1 MAESLKNTP
10 ALKFSDKIVVIT
22 GSGTGIGQAIAKKFA
37 ERGASI
43 IIMGRR
49 KEPLDKTSEILVDIM
64 KKVGSSGTVRS
75 FSGVDVSDENGINEM
90 FSNIKQ
96 EFGKV
101 DIIVNN
107 AGVSGPVKTFT
118 NASFQDFK
126 DCVAIHL
133 TGTFW
138 TSVQGLKVMDKGSK
152 IITIATFFT
161 EENKYEQR
169 PYRFRTPY
177 TAAQGA
183 KNRLAEALA
192 WELVEQG
199 IKSVAT
205 NPGPVHSDR
214 IYKTVYPKAAAEF
227 LRIGGYPGLDSTEIE
242 LSAINGLELLGESPE
257 VFSKGIM
264 EIAQQ
269 ISKSRSS
276 PSSSSSSS
284 PHSSSQPSSP
294 SKTTNTTTTTPP
306 SNTSITD
313 SDNATTTTTTTTP
326 TAAAAT
332 TPTAAAA
339 TTPPHLT
346 PTQGGDLNKT
356 IEGMLIKIQ
365 EIAEKIQQNTSKM
378 IVDNEFLS
386 QEEVADMVLTLSDDT
401 ISKLI
406 NGRIIPNDRV
416 FYPVKPIVGT
426 SIDESSLQNLKEK
439 VVIITTTSSQEKDVQ
454 RVISLANKLNDTGV
468 KQVIILSKNYD
479 DTKFYKDFHSHS
491 LDLADE
497 EKVKRIFNTAK
508 TKFGSIDS
516 VIHVT
521 GEYDYNR
528 SLSSLSREE
537 WDLLVEN
544 FIHIPALITREAVKF
559 MSPAD
564 AIQKPSQFKDSHGV
578 IVILGPDS
586 PSGKKISGLSR
597 ARSEVFRGALRPYT
611 ATVNQ
616 ELSDVLG
623 SKIKLNLILAGNLEG
638 IESNIENVT
647 TSVLNLI
654 AGSSLNKNESIFY
667 IDEGTKKKNN

>member
-1 MAESLKNTP
+1 MAESLKSTS
-10 ALKFSDKIVVIT
+10 LKFSDKIVVIT

-37 ERGASI
+37 ENGASI

-49 KEPLDKTSEILVDIM
+49 KEPLDKTTEILNDIM
-64 KKVGSSGTVRS
+64 KKAGSSGTVRS
-75 FSGVDVSDENGINEM
+75 FSGVDVADENGINEM

-138 TSVQGLKVMDKGSK
+138 TSVQGLKVMDKESK

-192 WELVEQG
+192 WELVERG

-227 LRIGGYPGLDSTEIE
+227 LRIGGYPGLDSSEVE
-242 LSAINGLELLGESPE
+242 VSATKGLDLLGESQE
-257 VFSKGIM
+257 VFSKGIK
-264 EIAQQ
+264 EIAQHVT
-269 ISKSRSS
+269 SSRLSV
-276 PSSSSSSS
+276 SSSTSSSTTTS
-284 PHSSSQPSSP
+284 NSTSKHDDSNPDSSSL
-294 SKTTNTTTTTPP
+294 TTNQ
-306 SNTSITD
+306 D
-313 SDNATTTTTTTTP
+313 
-326 TAAAAT
+326 
-332 TPTAAAA
+332 
-339 TTPPHLT
+339 
-346 PTQGGDLNKT
+346 DLNKT
-356 IEGMLIKIQ
+356 IEGMLMKIQ
-365 EIAEKIQQNTSKM
+365 EIAEKIQKNTSKM

-386 QEEVADMVLTLSDDT
+386 QEEVAEMVLTLSDDT

-406 NGRIIPNDRV
+406 NGRVIPNDRV

-426 SIDESSLQNLKEK
+426 SIDDNNIQNLKEK
-439 VVIITTTSSQEKDVQ
+439 VVVITTTSSKEKDVQ
-454 RVISLANKLNDTGV
+454 RITSLANRLNDSGV
-468 KQVIILSKNYD
+468 KQVIILSKNNGD

-491 LDLADE
+491 LDLSDE
-497 EKVKRIFNTAK
+497 EQVKRIFNTAK

-528 SLSSLSREE
+528 SLLSLSREE
-537 WDLLVEN
+537 WDILVEN
-544 FIHIPALITREAVKF
+544 FIHIPGLITREAVKF
-559 MSPAD
+559 MSPPD
-564 AIQKPSQFKDSHGV
+564 AIQKPSQFKDSKGI

-586 PSGKKISGLSR
+586 PSGKKISGLTR

-623 SKIKLNLILAGNLEG
+623 SKITLNLILPGNIEG

-667 IDEGTKKKNN
+667 IDEGKK

>member
-1 MAESLKNTP
+1 MAESLKSSS
-10 ALKFSDKIVVIT
+10 LKFSDKTVVIT

-37 ERGASI
+37 ENGASI

-49 KEPLDKTSEILVDIM
+49 KEPLDKTTEILNDIM
-64 KKVGSSGTVRS
+64 KKAGSSGTVRS

-90 FSNIKQ
+90 FSNIQQ

-138 TSVQGLKVMDKGSK
+138 TSVQGLKVMDKDSK

-192 WELVEQG
+192 WELVERG

-227 LRIGGYPGLDSTEIE
+227 LRVGGYPGLDSSEIE
-242 LSAINGLELLGESPE
+242 VSATKGLDLLGEPPE
-257 VFSKGIM
+257 VFSKGIK

-269 ISKSRSS
+269 VSSSRSS
-276 PSSSSSSS
+276 VSSSSSSS
-284 PHSSSQPSSP
+284 SSS
-294 SKTTNTTTTTPP
+294 TTTSSTSKHDD
-306 SNTSITD
+306 SNTVS
-313 SDNATTTTTTTTP
+313 SS
-326 TAAAAT
+326 
-332 TPTAAAA
+332 
-339 TTPPHLT
+339 LT
-346 PTQGGDLNKT
+346 SNQDDLTKT

-365 EIAEKIQQNTSKM
+365 EIAEKIQKNTSKM

-386 QEEVADMVLTLSDDT
+386 QEEVADMVLTLSDST

-426 SIDESSLQNLKEK
+426 SIDDSNIQNLKEK
-439 VVIITTTSSQEKDVQ
+439 VVVITTTSSKEKDIQ
-454 RVISLANKLNDTGV
+454 RITSLANRLNDSGV
-468 KQVIILSKNYD
+468 KQVIILSKNNDD

-491 LDLADE
+491 LDLSDE

-528 SLSSLSREE
+528 SLLSLSREE
-537 WDLLVEN
+537 WNILVEN

-559 MSPAD
+559 MSPPD
-564 AIQKPSQFKDSHGV
+564 AIQKPSQFKDSKGI

-586 PSGKKISGLSR
+586 PSGKKISGLTR

-623 SKIKLNLILAGNLEG
+623 SKITLNLILPGNIEG

-667 IDEGTKKKNN
+667 IDEGKKET

>member
-1 MAESLKNTP
+1 MAESLKTP

-49 KEPLDKTSEILVDIM
+49 KEPLDKTTEILVDIM
-64 KKVGSSGTVRS
+64 KKVGSSGIVRS

-118 NASFQDFK
+118 NASFKDFK

-138 TSVQGLKVMDKGSK
+138 TSIQGLKVMDKGSK

-227 LRIGGYPGLDSTEIE
+227 LRIGGYPGLDSTEVE
-242 LSAINGLELLGESPE
+242 LSATNGLDLLGESPE

-269 ISKSRSS
+269 ISNSRLSSISSS

-284 PHSSSQPSSP
+284 SPPPSTTTNSTTTITGTDDGAAASSSS
-294 SKTTNTTTTTPP
+294 
-306 SNTSITD
+306 
-313 SDNATTTTTTTTP
+313 AA
-326 TAAAAT
+326 AAAAT
-332 TPTAAAA
+332 T
-339 TTPPHLT
+339 TPPVT
-346 PTQGGDLNKT
+346 PNQGDLNKT

-365 EIAEKIQQNTSKM
+365 EIAEKIQKNTSKM

-426 SIDESSLQNLKEK
+426 SIDDNSIQNLKEK
-439 VVIITTTSSQEKDVQ
+439 VVIITTTSSKEKDVQ
-454 RVISLANKLNDTGV
+454 RIISIANKLNDIGV

-516 VIHVT
+516 VIHIT
-521 GEYDYNR
+521 GDYDYNR
-528 SLSSLSREE
+528 SLLSLSRED

-564 AIQKPSQFKDSHGV
+564 AIQKPSQFKDSKGI

-623 SKIKLNLILAGNLEG
+623 SKIKLNLILAGNVEG
-638 IESNIENVT
+638 MESNIENVT

-654 AGSSLNKNESIFY
+654 SGSSLNKNESIFY
-667 IDEGTKKKNN
+667 IDEGTKKNNN

>member
-1 MAESLKNTP
+1 MAESLKTSS
-10 ALKFSDKIVVIT
+10 LKFSDKTVVIT

-37 ERGASI
+37 ENGASI

-49 KEPLDKTSEILVDIM
+49 KEPLDKTTEILNDIM
-64 KKVGSSGTVRS
+64 KKAGSSGIVKS

-90 FSNIKQ
+90 FSNIQQ

-138 TSVQGLKVMDKGSK
+138 TSVQGLKVMDKESK

-192 WELVEQG
+192 WELVERG

-227 LRIGGYPGLDSTEIE
+227 LRVGGFPGLDSSEIE
-242 LSAINGLELLGESPE
+242 VSATKGLDLLGEPPE
-257 VFSKGIM
+257 VYSKGIK

-269 ISKSRSS
+269 VSSSRSS
-276 PSSSSSSS
+276 VSSSSSSS
-284 PHSSSQPSSP
+284 S
-294 SKTTNTTTTTPP
+294 TTTTNSSTSKDDD
-306 SNTSITD
+306 SNTVSSSFTSNQD
-313 SDNATTTTTTTTP
+313 D
-326 TAAAAT
+326 
-332 TPTAAAA
+332 
-339 TTPPHLT
+339 LT
-346 PTQGGDLNKT
+346 NT
-356 IEGMLIKIQ
+356 IEGMLTKIQ
-365 EIAEKIQQNTSKM
+365 EIAEKIQKNTSKM

-386 QEEVADMVLTLSDDT
+386 QEEVADMVLTLSDNT

-426 SIDESSLQNLKEK
+426 SIDDSNIQNLKEK
-439 VVIITTTSSQEKDVQ
+439 VVVITTTSSKEKDVQ
-454 RVISLANKLNDTGV
+454 RITSLANRLNDSGV
-468 KQVIILSKNYD
+468 KQVIILSKNKDD

-491 LDLADE
+491 LDLSDE

-528 SLSSLSREE
+528 SLLSLSREE
-537 WDLLVEN
+537 WNILVEN

-559 MSPAD
+559 MSPPD
-564 AIQKPSQFKDSHGV
+564 AIQKPSQFKDSKGI

-586 PSGKKISGLSR
+586 PSGKKISGLTR

-623 SKIKLNLILAGNLEG
+623 SKITLKLILPGNVEG

-654 AGSSLNKNESIFY
+654 AGSSMNKNESIFY
-667 IDEGTKKKNN
+667 IDEGKKEK

>member
-1 MAESLKNTP
+1 MAESLKTP
-10 ALKFSDKIVVIT
+10 SLKFSDKTVVIT

-37 ERGASI
+37 ENGASI

-49 KEPLDKTSEILVDIM
+49 KEPLDKTTEILNDIM
-64 KKVGSSGTVRS
+64 KKAGSSGTVKS

-90 FSNIKQ
+90 FSNIQQ

-138 TSVQGLKVMDKGSK
+138 TSVQGLKVMDKESK

-192 WELVEQG
+192 WELVERG

-227 LRIGGYPGLDSTEIE
+227 LRVGGYPGLDSSEIE
-242 LSAINGLELLGESPE
+242 VSATKGLELLGEPPE
-257 VFSKGIM
+257 VYSNGIK

-269 ISKSRSS
+269 VFSSRSS
-276 PSSSSSSS
+276 ISSSSS
-284 PHSSSQPSSP
+284 
-294 SKTTNTTTTTPP
+294 TTTTSSTSKDDD
-306 SNTSITD
+306 SNTVSSSHTSNQD
-313 SDNATTTTTTTTP
+313 D
-326 TAAAAT
+326 
-332 TPTAAAA
+332 
-339 TTPPHLT
+339 LT
-346 PTQGGDLNKT
+346 NT
-356 IEGMLIKIQ
+356 IEGMLTKIQ
-365 EIAEKIQQNTSKM
+365 EIAEKIQKNTSKM

-386 QEEVADMVLTLSDDT
+386 QEEVADMVMTLSDNT

-426 SIDESSLQNLKEK
+426 SIDDSNIQNLKEK
-439 VVIITTTSSQEKDVQ
+439 VVVITTTSSKEKDVQ
-454 RVISLANKLNDTGV
+454 RITSLANRLNDSGV
-468 KQVIILSKNYD
+468 KQVIILSKNNDD

-491 LDLADE
+491 LDLSDE

-528 SLSSLSREE
+528 SLLSLSREE
-537 WDLLVEN
+537 WNILVES

-559 MSPAD
+559 MSPPD
-564 AIQKPSQFKDSHGV
+564 AIQKPSQFKDSKGI

-586 PSGKKISGLSR
+586 PSGKKISGLTR

-623 SKIKLNLILAGNLEG
+623 SKITLKLILPGNIEG

-654 AGSSLNKNESIFY
+654 AGSSMNKNESIFY
-667 IDEGTKKKNN
+667 IDEGKKEK

>member
-1 MAESLKNTP
+1 MAESLKSP
-10 ALKFSDKIVVIT
+10 SLKFSDKIVVIT

-37 ERGASI
+37 ETGASI

-49 KEPLDKTSEILVDIM
+49 KEPLDKTTEIVIDIM

-192 WELVEQG
+192 WELVERG

-227 LRIGGYPGLDSTEIE
+227 LRIGGYPGLDSTEVE
-242 LSAINGLELLGESPE
+242 VSSTKGLDLLGESHE

-264 EIAQQ
+264 EIAEQ
-269 ISKSRSS
+269 ISNSRLSISSS
-276 PSSSSSSS
+276 PPPSSSSTTTTSTTITGSNDATFSSSSS
-284 PHSSSQPSSP
+284 PP
-294 SKTTNTTTTTPP
+294 TTT
-306 SNTSITD
+306 
-313 SDNATTTTTTTTP
+313 
-326 TAAAAT
+326 AA
-332 TPTAAAA
+332 
-339 TTPPHLT
+339 LT
-346 PTQGGDLNKT
+346 PNQDDLNKT

-365 EIAEKIQQNTSKM
+365 EIAEKIQNNTSKM

-426 SIDESSLQNLKEK
+426 SIDDNSIQNLKEK
-439 VVIITTTSSQEKDVQ
+439 VVIITTTSSKEKDVQ
-454 RVISLANKLNDTGV
+454 RIISLANKLNDIGV
-468 KQVIILSKNYD
+468 KQVIILSKNHD

-516 VIHVT
+516 VIHIT

-564 AIQKPSQFKDSHGV
+564 AIQKPSQFKDSKGI

-623 SKIKLNLILAGNLEG
+623 SKIKLNLILAGNIEG

-667 IDEGTKKKNN
+667 IDEGKKEK

>member
-1 MAESLKNTP
+1 MAESLKTP
-10 ALKFSDKIVVIT
+10 SLKFSDKTVVIT

-37 ERGASI
+37 ENGASI

-49 KEPLDKTSEILVDIM
+49 KEPLDKTTEILNEIM
-64 KKVGSSGTVRS
+64 KKAGSSGTIKS

-90 FSNIKQ
+90 FSNIQQ

-138 TSVQGLKVMDKGSK
+138 TSVQGLKVMDKESK

-192 WELVEQG
+192 WELVERG

-227 LRIGGYPGLDSTEIE
+227 LRVGGYPGLDSSEIE
-242 LSAINGLELLGESPE
+242 VSATKGLDLLGEPPE
-257 VFSKGIM
+257 VYSTGIK

-269 ISKSRSS
+269 VSSSRSS
-276 PSSSSSSS
+276 VSSSSSSS
-284 PHSSSQPSSP
+284 S
-294 SKTTNTTTTTPP
+294 TTTTTSSTSKDDDSNTVSSSLP
-306 SNTSITD
+306 SNQD
-313 SDNATTTTTTTTP
+313 D
-326 TAAAAT
+326 
-332 TPTAAAA
+332 
-339 TTPPHLT
+339 LT
-346 PTQGGDLNKT
+346 NT
-356 IEGMLIKIQ
+356 IEGMLTKIQ
-365 EIAEKIQQNTSKM
+365 EIAEKIQKNTSKM

-386 QEEVADMVLTLSDDT
+386 QEEVADMVLTLSDNT

-426 SIDESSLQNLKEK
+426 SIDDSNIQNLKEK
-439 VVIITTTSSQEKDVQ
+439 VVVITTTSSKEKDVQ
-454 RVISLANKLNDTGV
+454 RITSLANRLNDSGV
-468 KQVIILSKNYD
+468 KQVIILSKNKDD

-491 LDLADE
+491 LDLSDE

-528 SLSSLSREE
+528 SLLSLSREE
-537 WDLLVEN
+537 WNILVEN

-559 MSPAD
+559 MSPPD
-564 AIQKPSQFKDSHGV
+564 AIQKPSQFKDSKGI

-586 PSGKKISGLSR
+586 PSGKKISGLTR

-623 SKIKLNLILAGNLEG
+623 SKITLKLILAGNIEG

-654 AGSSLNKNESIFY
+654 AGSSMNKNESIFY
-667 IDEGTKKKNN
+667 IDEGKKEK

>member
-1 MAESLKNTP
+1 MAESLKSSS
-10 ALKFSDKIVVIT
+10 LKFSDKTVVIT

-37 ERGASI
+37 ENGASI

-49 KEPLDKTSEILVDIM
+49 KEPLDKTTEILNDIM
-64 KKVGSSGTVRS
+64 KKAGSSGTVRS

-90 FSNIKQ
+90 FSNIQQ

-138 TSVQGLKVMDKGSK
+138 TSVQGLKVMDKDSK

-192 WELVEQG
+192 WELVERG

-227 LRIGGYPGLDSTEIE
+227 LRVGGYPGLDPSEIE
-242 LSAINGLELLGESPE
+242 VSATKGLDLLGEPPE
-257 VFSKGIM
+257 VFSKGIK

-269 ISKSRSS
+269 VSSSRSS
-276 PSSSSSSS
+276 VSSSSSSTTTS
-284 PHSSSQPSSP
+284 STTKHDDSNTVSSSL
-294 SKTTNTTTTTPP
+294 T
-306 SNTSITD
+306 SNQD
-313 SDNATTTTTTTTP
+313 D
-326 TAAAAT
+326 
-332 TPTAAAA
+332 
-339 TTPPHLT
+339 LT
-346 PTQGGDLNKT
+346 KT

-365 EIAEKIQQNTSKM
+365 EIAEKIQKNTSKM

-386 QEEVADMVLTLSDDT
+386 QEEVADMVLTLSDNT

-426 SIDESSLQNLKEK
+426 SIDDSNIQNLKEK
-439 VVIITTTSSQEKDVQ
+439 VVVITTTSSKEKDVQ
-454 RVISLANKLNDTGV
+454 RITSLANRLNDSGV
-468 KQVIILSKNYD
+468 KQVIILSKNNDD

-491 LDLADE
+491 LDLSDE

-528 SLSSLSREE
+528 SLLSLSREE
-537 WDLLVEN
+537 WNILVEN

-559 MSPAD
+559 MSPPD
-564 AIQKPSQFKDSHGV
+564 AIQKPSQFKDSKGI

-586 PSGKKISGLSR
+586 PSGKKISGLTR

-623 SKIKLNLILAGNLEG
+623 SKITLNLILPGNIEG
-638 IESNIENVT
+638 VESNIENVT

-654 AGSSLNKNESIFY
+654 AGSSVNKNESIFY
-667 IDEGTKKKNN
+667 IDEGKKET

>member
-1 MAESLKNTP
+1 MAESLESP
-10 ALKFSDKIVVIT
+10 SLKFSDKIVVIT

-37 ERGASI
+37 ETGASI

-49 KEPLDKTSEILVDIM
+49 KEPLDKTTEILIDIM

-118 NASFQDFK
+118 NAPFQDFK

-192 WELVEQG
+192 WELVERG
-199 IKSVAT
+199 IKSVGT

-227 LRIGGYPGLDSTEIE
+227 LRIGGYPGLDSTEVE
-242 LSAINGLELLGESPE
+242 VSSTKGLDLLGESHE

-269 ISKSRSS
+269 ISDSRLSISSSTLPPPSS

-284 PHSSSQPSSP
+284 TSTSTSTTTSTTITGSDDASSSSP
-294 SKTTNTTTTTPP
+294 PPTTTALNP
-306 SNTSITD
+306 NQD
-313 SDNATTTTTTTTP
+313 
-326 TAAAAT
+326 
-332 TPTAAAA
+332 
-339 TTPPHLT
+339 
-346 PTQGGDLNKT
+346 DLNKT

-365 EIAEKIQQNTSKM
+365 EIAEKIQNNTSKM

-426 SIDESSLQNLKEK
+426 SIDDNSIQNLKEK
-439 VVIITTTSSQEKDVQ
+439 VVIITTTSSKEKDVQ
-454 RVISLANKLNDTGV
+454 RIISLANKLNDIGV

-479 DTKFYKDFHSHS
+479 DTKFYKDFHNHS

-516 VIHVT
+516 VIHIT

-537 WDLLVEN
+537 WDILVEN

-564 AIQKPSQFKDSHGV
+564 AIQKPSQFKDSKGI

-597 ARSEVFRGALRPYT
+597 ARAEVFRGALRPYT

-623 SKIKLNLILAGNLEG
+623 SKIKLNLILAGNIEG

-667 IDEGTKKKNN
+667 IDEGKKEK

>member
-1 MAESLKNTP
+1 MAESLKTP
-10 ALKFSDKIVVIT
+10 DLKFSDKIVVIT

-43 IIMGRR
+43 IILGRR
-49 KEPLDKTSEILVDIM
+49 KEPLDKTTEILVDIM

-118 NASFQDFK
+118 NASFKDFK

-138 TSVQGLKVMDKGSK
+138 TSIQGLKVMDKGSK

-227 LRIGGYPGLDSTEIE
+227 LRIGGYPGLDSTEVE
-242 LSAINGLELLGESPE
+242 LSATNGLDLLGESPE

-269 ISKSRSS
+269 ISNSRLSSISS
-276 PSSSSSSS
+276 PSSSPSPSTTTTSTTTITGTDDGVTASSS
-284 PHSSSQPSSP
+284 P
-294 SKTTNTTTTTPP
+294 PP
-306 SNTSITD
+306 
-313 SDNATTTTTTTTP
+313 
-326 TAAAAT
+326 AAAA
-332 TPTAAAA
+332 AAN
-339 TTPPHLT
+339 PLT
-346 PTQGGDLNKT
+346 PNQGDLNKT

-365 EIAEKIQQNTSKM
+365 EIAEKIQNNTSKM

-426 SIDESSLQNLKEK
+426 FIDDNSIQNLKEK
-439 VVIITTTSSQEKDVQ
+439 VVIITTTSSKEKDVQ
-454 RVISLANKLNDTGV
+454 RIISLANKLNDIGV

-516 VIHVT
+516 VIHIT
-521 GEYDYNR
+521 GDYDYNR
-528 SLSSLSREE
+528 SLLSLSRED

-564 AIQKPSQFKDSHGV
+564 AIQKPSQFKDSKGI

-623 SKIKLNLILAGNLEG
+623 SKIKLNLILAGNIEG
-638 IESNIENVT
+638 MESNIENVT

-654 AGSSLNKNESIFY
+654 SGSSLNKNESIFY
-667 IDEGTKKKNN
+667 IDEGTKKN

>member
-1 MAESLKNTP
+1 MAESLESP
-10 ALKFSDKIVVIT
+10 SLKFSDKIVVIT

-37 ERGASI
+37 ETGASI

-49 KEPLDKTSEILVDIM
+49 KEPLDKTTEILIDIM
-64 KKVGSSGTVRS
+64 KKVGSTSTVRS

-118 NASFQDFK
+118 NAPFQDFK

-192 WELVEQG
+192 WELVERG
-199 IKSVAT
+199 IKSVGT

-227 LRIGGYPGLDSTEIE
+227 LRIGGYPGLDSTEVE
-242 LSAINGLELLGESPE
+242 VSSTKGLDLLGESHE

-269 ISKSRSS
+269 ISDSRLSNSSSTLPPPPSSS
-276 PSSSSSSS
+276 PSSSPSPSSSSTSTTTSTTITGSDDASSSS
-284 PHSSSQPSSP
+284 P
-294 SKTTNTTTTTPP
+294 PP
-306 SNTSITD
+306 P
-313 SDNATTTTTTTTP
+313 P
-326 TAAAAT
+326 TALN
-332 TPTAAAA
+332 PN
-339 TTPPHLT
+339 
-346 PTQGGDLNKT
+346 QDDLNKT

-365 EIAEKIQQNTSKM
+365 EIAEKIQNNTSKM

-426 SIDESSLQNLKEK
+426 SIDDNNIPNLKEK
-439 VVIITTTSSQEKDVQ
+439 VVIITTTSSKEKDVQ
-454 RVISLANKLNDTGV
+454 RIISLANKLNDIGV

-516 VIHVT
+516 VIHIT

-537 WDLLVEN
+537 WDILVEN

-564 AIQKPSQFKDSHGV
+564 AIQKPSQFKDSKGI

-597 ARSEVFRGALRPYT
+597 ARAEVFRGALRPYT

-623 SKIKLNLILAGNLEG
+623 SKIKLNLILAGNIEG

-667 IDEGTKKKNN
+667 IDEGKKEK